1 MSSPLTRRTALSVIG
16 LSSAAFLAACSSE
29 SQQTTTTASAPSP
42 SEPSSSTFEVQ
53 SASPRVSRTAT
64 ASASATP
71 SASPSE
77 SATATPSAS
86 PTVEEK
92 KDFSGEA
99 KIDKYDKP
107 GEYMAATEEHPAQNV
122 PIPVQPESMKKDNAA
137 GFAGALAWFGAAVD
151 YLLQTGDMQYVNT
164 VTLNAEA
171 KNVLQGYAEST
182 KKSEADKIWYAKPS
196 ASLIITAPQ
205 PVYAGGSWN
214 WQVKLNIDVGEKI
227 YRKGTLQDTPADK
240 RHIYMS
246 GEAVGTYMNGI
257 WDLNMDIN

>member
-1 MSSPLTRRTALSVIG
+1 M
-16 LSSAAFLAACSSE
+16 
-29 SQQTTTTASAPSP
+29 
-42 SEPSSSTFEVQ
+42 
-53 SASPRVSRTAT
+53 
-64 ASASATP
+64 
-71 SASPSE
+71 
-77 SATATPSAS
+77 
-86 PTVEEK
+86 
-92 KDFSGEA
+92 
-99 KIDKYDKP
+99 
-107 GEYMAATEEHPAQNV
+107 
-122 PIPVQPESMKKDNAA
+122 
-137 GFAGALAWFGAAVD
+137 D

-164 VTLNAEA
+164 VTLNTEA